1 MTTAPDGSPVEVYAL
16 LPPLGEA
23 ETVHGAL
30 PPGADVLDLGCGTG
44 RVARR
49 LVRLGHPVVG
59 VDESAEMLA
68 HLDGVEA
75 VRARIEDLRLGRR
88 FGGVLLTAHLVNT
101 PSDGE
106 RHALLASAARHL
118 RDDGRLVV
126 QWHTPSWFETA
137 ADGQGGTIG
146 PVRTSLRDVRR
157 DGDLLSAT
165 VDYRIDDRTWSHPFT
180 ARRLA
185 EPDLDAAL
193 HAAGLV
199 RDAWLTPDR
208 TWFSARPAQ
217 SSKSSSSRAR

>member
-1 MTTAPDGSPVEVYAL
+1 MTTTAPDGSPVEVYAL
-16 LPPLGEA
+16 LPALGEA
-23 ETVHGAL
+23 EVVHDAL

-44 RVARR
+44 RVAHR
-49 LVRLGHPVVG
+49 LVELGHPVVG

-75 VRARIEDLRLGRR
+75 VRARIGELRLGRR
-88 FGGVLLTAHLVNT
+88 FGGVLLAAHLVNS
-101 PSDGE
+101 PSDGG

-118 RDDGRLVV
+118 GDDGRLVV
-126 QWHTPSWFETA
+126 QWHPPSWFDTA
-137 ADGQGGTIG
+137 ADGQGGAIG

-165 VDYRIDDRTWSHPFT
+165 VDYRTADRTWSHPFT
-180 ARRLA
+180 ARRLS
-185 EPDLDAAL
+185 EDDLDAAL

-208 TWFSARPAQ
+208 TWFAARGQ